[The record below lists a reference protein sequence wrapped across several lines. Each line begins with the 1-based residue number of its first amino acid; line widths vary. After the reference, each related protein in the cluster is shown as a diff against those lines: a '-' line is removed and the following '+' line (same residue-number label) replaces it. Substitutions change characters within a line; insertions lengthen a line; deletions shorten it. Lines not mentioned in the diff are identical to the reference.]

1 MKRHPALVHLSRDH
15 HHTLVWARRLRRGET
30 AGFDGYRRELARH
43 FREEEE
49 RVFPL
54 LAEFCVEP
62 PDVLARALVD
72 HARIRATAAGSE
84 LGTLLEAHVRLEERE
99 LFELLQE
106 VVPGERLAALVPR
119 PSGSGPARGG
129 PVWGTESEELNATI
143 LEWPPG
149 AGPPEHVNE
158 ARDVALVVL
167 EGDGELELDG
177 ERRAVGPGEV
187 VVLPKGARRRVVAGP
202 EGIRYATVHR
212 RRGGL
217 QVGRFDRPPG

>member
-1 MKRHPALVHLSRDH
+1 MQRHPALVHLSHDH
-15 HHTLVWARRLRRGET
+15 HETLVRARRLRRGEEV
-30 AGFDGYRRELARH
+30 DVEELRRGLERH

-54 LAEFCVEP
+54 LAEFCAEP
-62 PDVLARALVD
+62 PPVLARALLD
-72 HARIRATAAGSE
+72 HQRIRAAAPGPE
-84 LGTLLEAHVRLEERE
+84 LGELLEAHVRLEERE
-99 LFELLQE
+99 LFELLQQ
-106 VVPGERLAALVPR
+106 VVPAERLDALVSVPE
-119 PSGSGPARGG
+119 RGG

-158 ARDVALVVL
+158 SRDVALVVL
-167 EGDGELELDG
+167 AGGGELELDG
-177 ERRAVGPGEV
+177 APRRVGPGEV

-202 EGIRYATVHR
+202 DGIRYATVHR

-217 QVGRFDRPPG
+217 QVRRLGG